1 MGVATFFLPVSAAT
15 LARLRRDPDN
25 AQSVLYPDEDEE
37 VEGSFDVD
45 KAWHGLH
52 YLLTGTAYEGET
64 PLRWAI
70 MGDQDLGADLGM
82 GGSSFLTPGQ
92 VREVAAAL
100 ADFTDAQLRAN
111 FNPAEMTAFDIYPGI
126 IWQRDGKQALDFV
139 MQHFAPLVQ
148 FYAETAARGDALVI
162 YQG

>member
-1 MGVATFFLPVSAAT
+1 MGTSTVFVPVGAPT
-15 LARLRRDPDN
+15 LAALRRDPDN
-25 AQSVLYPDEDEE
+25 AEAMLYPDEDAE
-37 VEGSFDVD
+37 VEGSFYID

-52 YLLTGTAYEGET
+52 YLLTGSDYEGEP

-100 ADFTDAQLRAN
+100 AGLTPQDLRRRYDPQKMQALR
-111 FNPAEMTAFDIYPGI
+111 IYPDVM
-126 IWQRDGKQALDFV
+126 WVRDGEGALAWA
-139 MQHFAPLVQ
+139 MERFAPLVQ
-148 FYAETAARGDALVI
+148 FYADASARGDAVVL
-162 YQG
+162 YQT

>member
-1 MGVATFFLPVSAAT
+1 MGVATAFVPVSART
-15 LARLRRDPDN
+15 LAALRRRPED
-25 AQSVLYPDEDEE
+25 AEAMLHPDEDGE
-37 VEGSFDVD
+37 VEGTIHID

-52 YLLTGTAYEGET
+52 YLLTGSDYEGEP

-100 ADFTDAQLRAN
+100 AAITPLDLRRRHDPHKMQALR
-111 FNPAEMTAFDIYPGI
+111 IYPDVM
-126 IWQRDGKQALDFV
+126 WVRDGEEALAWV
-139 MQHFAPLVQ
+139 MARFEPLVQ
-148 FYAETAARGDALVI
+148 FYADAAARGDAVVI

>member
-1 MGVATFFLPVSAAT
+1 MGIATFFVPVSAAT
-15 LARLRRDPDN
+15 LATLRRDPDN
-25 AQSVLYPDEDEE
+25 AEAMLYPDDDAD

-52 YLLTGTAYEGET
+52 YLLTGTGYEGEA
-64 PLRWAI
+64 PIRWAI
-70 MGDQDLGADLGM
+70 LGDQDLGADLGM

-100 ADFTDAQLRAN
+100 ADFTEAELRAN
-111 FNPAEMTAFDIYPGI
+111 FDPHEMAAFDIYPGI
-126 IWQRDGKQALDFV
+126 IWMRDGQEALDFV
-139 MQHFAPLVQ
+139 MAHFAPLVQ
-148 FYAETAARGDALVI
+148 FYADAAARGDAVVI